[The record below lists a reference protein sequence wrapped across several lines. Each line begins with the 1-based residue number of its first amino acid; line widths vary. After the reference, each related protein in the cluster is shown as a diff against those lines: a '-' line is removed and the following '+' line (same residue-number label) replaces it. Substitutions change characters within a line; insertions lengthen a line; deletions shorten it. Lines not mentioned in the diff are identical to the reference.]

1 MAARRNK
8 ESIEKQD
15 FLDAIDRIVGGLEKK
30 NKVITDSEKKVIAFH
45 EAGHATTSWLLEFA
59 HPLVKVTIVPRGK
72 ALGAAWYLPNERQ
85 ITTKEQM
92 YHEMIATL
100 GGRAAEQ
107 LIFGH
112 ISTGALS
119 DLEKVT
125 KQATAM
131 VAYYGLDERIG
142 NRSYYDSTGQQDYSL
157 TKPFSDKTAEIID
170 EQVSKLIESAYQ
182 EALRILGDNLDGLTQ
197 LANKLIDKEVVFGD
211 DLEMIFGK
219 RPWVKEEIDFPK
231 ESQQTTDKGQESET
245 DNVSEEDTKNINT
258 EESQN

>member
-1 MAARRNK
+1 M
-8 ESIEKQD
+8 
-15 FLDAIDRIVGGLEKK
+15 GGLEKK

-131 VAYYGLDERIG
+131 IAYYGLDEKIG
-142 NRSYYDSTGQQDYSL
+142 NRSYYDSTGQQDYAL
-157 TKPFSDKTAEIID
+157 TKPFSEKTAEIID

-182 EALRILGDNLDGLTQ
+182 EALRILGENIDGLTQ

-231 ESQQTTDKGQESET
+231 ESQHTTDTDSEINADT
-245 DNVSEEDTKNINT
+245 DNC
-258 EESQN
+258 